1 MQVTPYK
8 HPPRSDSFV
17 LGTPFPKPPT
27 PTKKKNEK
35 KDLRSFSFFNSCCS
49 MYTQRPMAPIN
60 GAMNI
65 GATRRP
71 PASAVSSVTHTQLGN
86 GKDHDFSSLT
96 RGMFTK
102 Q

>member
-17 LGTPFPKPPT
+17 LETPFPKPPH
-27 PTKKKNEK
+27 PHKKEK
-35 KDLRSFSFFNSCCS
+35 RKKRLTFIFFNSCCS

-71 PASAVSSVTHTQLGN
+71 PASAVSSVAHTQLGN